1 VHLALAIDVGIPIE
15 LADFEDIILEGGII
29 GRLLPKGVEHII
41 NLEPRTQLLLR
52 LLYNLSKKEIAF
64 L

>member
-1 VHLALAIDVGIPIE
+1 VHLASATDVGIPIE
-15 LADFEDIILEGGII
+15 LTNFEDIILEEGVA
-29 GRLLPKGVEHII
+29 GRPLPKGVEHAI
-41 NLEPRTQLLLR
+41 NLERRTRPLLR

>member
-1 VHLALAIDVGIPIE
+1 VHLASATDVGIPIE
-15 LADFEDIILEGGII
+15 LTDFEDVVLEGGVA
-29 GRLLPKGVEHII
+29 GRLLPKGVEHAI
-41 NLEPRTQLLLR
+41 NLEPRTQPLLR